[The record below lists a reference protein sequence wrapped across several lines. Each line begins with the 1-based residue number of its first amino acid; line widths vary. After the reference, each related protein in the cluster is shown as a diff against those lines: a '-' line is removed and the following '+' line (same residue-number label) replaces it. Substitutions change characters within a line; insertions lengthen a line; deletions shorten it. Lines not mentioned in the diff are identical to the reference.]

1 MIGTDE
7 THLVRRSMIVF
18 RSYSFLR
25 ASLSAAEAS
34 SGLAERNSTPSFRSL
49 VLVSKQHHYSC
60 ISIISYLLPVNSLI
74 FFPTSRKFN
83 TLSSVLDDI
92 DPIVALSLVAT
103 VLHSGLRHNPGSLVE
118 TSVFRY
124 LMRWLTVLHR
134 QCPDPVIRA
143 LMPSDAAGSLM
154 TYPTPDTN
162 SNPVCRYHE
171 AVLNA
176 TYRGVAE
183 STHAVIW
190 VPLTLSMTLQLQSS
204 V

>member
-1 MIGTDE
+1 MIGTGE
-7 THLVRRSMIVF
+7 THFVRRSMIVL

-49 VLVSKQHHYSC
+49 VLMSEQGHFIC
-60 ISIISYLLPVNSLI
+60 ISIISYFLPVNSLI

-83 TLSSVLDDI
+83 TLSIVLDDM
-92 DPIVALSLVAT
+92 DPIDALDLAAT
-103 VLHSGLRHNPGSLVE
+103 ILHYGLSPNLGSLVE

-134 QCPDPVIRA
+134 QRPNPVIGV

-154 TYPTPDTN
+154 TY
-162 SNPVCRYHE
+162 SYARH
-171 AVLNA
+171 
-176 TYRGVAE
+176 
-183 STHAVIW
+183 
-190 VPLTLSMTLQLQSS
+190 
-204 V
+204 